1 MLVTMREML
10 DDARAKKYAIPAFDV
25 SNYEMIKAVIDV
37 CEEERSPALFM
48 CLKPDMQNKGI
59 KFITAM
65 IREAAKEYTVP
76 VCIHLDH
83 ATDIEDIKEAI
94 DNGFTSV
101 MYDGS
106 VLSFAENAAKTKEVV
121 ELAHA
126 KGVSVEAELGH
137 VCDAIAGTGED
148 ALLNNTE
155 AKEENPEDTL
165 TDPEEVKKFIEI
177 TNVDALAVAIG
188 TAHGVYRSTPTLRI
202 DRLKEIEEI
211 AGIPL
216 VLHGGSGTPDD
227 QVKEA
232 IAHGI
237 TKINVYSDVLNG
249 LNTGLKDKLN
259 DIQNMSMWPIF
270 VFEEANERM
279 REVIREKIRT
289 FGSNGRV

>member
-1 MLVTMREML
+1 MLVSMKEML
-10 DDARAKKYAIPAFDV
+10 ADAREKKYAIPAFDV

-48 CLKPDMQNKGI
+48 CLKPDLQNKGI
-59 KFITAM
+59 KFITSL
-65 IREAAKEYTVP
+65 IRTAAENYTVP

-106 VLSFAENAAKTKEVV
+106 TLPFEQNAENTKIVCD
-121 ELAHA
+121 LAHA

-148 ALLNNTE
+148 ALLGNTD
-155 AKEENPEDTL
+155 AKEENPEDSL
-165 TDPEEVKKFIEI
+165 TDPLEVEKFVAY
-177 TNVDALAVAIG
+177 TNVDALAVAVG
-188 TAHGVYRSTPTLRI
+188 TAHGVYRSTPTLRL
-202 DRLKEIEEI
+202 DRLDEINKI
-211 AGIPL
+211 SPCPL

-227 QVKEA
+227 QVQEA
-232 IAHGI
+232 IKLGI
-237 TKINVYSDVLNG
+237 TKINIFSEVLNG

-259 DIQNMSMWPIF
+259 DIQNMSMWPCF
-270 VFEEANERM
+270 VYETANDRM
-279 REVIREKIRT
+279 KEVIRNKIRT
-289 FGSNGRV
+289 FGSNNRV